1 MEETMKNAI
10 ANIAIQENQCPTME
24 EYYEKLKSMRL
35 EPDDPIHL
43 AALGVFCQSK
53 SYREAWKLLPSV
65 PNVLK
70 KLIEKMARQLGF

>member
-1 MEETMKNAI
+1 MKNAI

-53 SYREAWKLLPSV
+53 SYRDAWKLLPSV